1 MHRGEER
8 VKQGQEDGDRV
19 QNKQREKD
27 RFLLVHLARTMKG

>member
-1 MHRGEER
+1 MHREEER
-8 VKQGQEDGDRV
+8 VDQGQEDRDGV